1 MSWLTSWYRD
11 LSLRYKLMIFF
22 LIVGLLPFAVSGWI
36 SVQQSTIALEE
47 TEFGNLQALA
57 VGRKNVISNFFQE
70 MKSDMELLTVTAAN
84 FQANAQAQL
93 TSLGEMKTNELE
105 AYFASRLNLMLDV
118 QENLRFTGGLP
129 LFTEA
134 FKEGTNSPAWQE
146 LARSRD
152 AGFEKFNQTFGF
164 YDVFLIDAEGNIVYT
179 LAKESDL
186 GANLKSG
193 NLRNSGLARL
203 FNNAQRDVAIE
214 DYSFYDPSKEHALFI
229 GTPIR
234 SKGGE
239 LIGVAAFQMAPDPI
253 NKIIQA
259 REGLKDSFE
268 SYMVGESD
276 GKTGLRSD
284 RVVKQGE
291 IGEPKSGSDVT
302 AVMQGKTGFVSKT
315 GSTGELEYAYYQ
327 PLAIAGLKWGL
338 ITTGTL
344 TDVLVPKVSANQDY
358 FQRFNDLYGFYD
370 AFLIDP
376 TGYVFYTVT
385 KESDY
390 QTNMVSG
397 RYSNSNLGRL
407 VQQVMQSKRF
417 GIADF
422 EEYAPSNNQAASFVA
437 TPVTSADGKLLFV
450 LALQVSITDINA
462 VMQERTGLG
471 ETGETYLVGPDKLM
485 RSDSRFSKTSTILKQ
500 EVDTLSVDE
509 ALKNKEGVH
518 IIPDYRGVPVLSAYI
533 DLGLNELFGTNFEY
547 AVIAEIDEEE
557 ALQSVADFTAQM
569 LTLSVVILLAVIAVA
584 WMVAQAISKPIL
596 LVANTVQQIATNQ
609 DLTLQVPV
617 TSKDEIGH
625 MTETFNHMIGVIRNS
640 MKVVQSAANSVAGS
654 SADVAKRAAGNKERA
669 TNQLERAET
678 SEKIIGEMGSTA
690 GQVAAATADQSNAA
704 QKANDTVM
712 ALQRSMDDVQKS
724 SEAQSQEAGVT
735 MARVSEMGETGGRV
749 ATTAAAQGE
758 MVFKVTESINQM
770 TTAVDDMSTAV
781 SQATEQ
787 GRSVLTAADEGSHS
801 VESTVVGMKSIAESS
816 EQISEIIGVITEI
829 AEQTNLLA
837 LNAAIEAARAGA
849 HGKGFAVV
857 ADEVGKLAQRSS
869 EAAKEIT
876 QLIKDSTNR
885 VAEGTKLTD
894 ESQAALIRI
903 DEGGRRNMESIEAI
917 ANTSTVLASNTKQVQ
932 EFLGQLNKLAQEIG
946 AMAAEQGERRGA
958 AEAALETLIE
968 HTGSINALVG
978 NANTGA
984 VAIANEMSGI
994 LGQTGQIT
1002 EMTGAQ
1008 AQRSANIAQIAGE
1021 TAETARL
1028 TVDGAGTVVN
1038 ITRDLQKMSQRLT
1051 QQVQQFKI

>member
-22 LIVGLLPFAVSGWI
+22 LIVGLIPFAVSGWI
-36 SVQQSTIALEE
+36 SVQQSTIALQKSA
-47 TEFGNLQALA
+47 FDSLQSLA
-57 VGRKNVISNFFQE
+57 VGRKNVISGFFAE
-70 MKSDMELLTVTAAN
+70 MKSDMELLTVTAGN
-84 FQANAQAQL
+84 LQANAEDQL
-93 TSLGEMKTNELE
+93 TSLGEMKKNELE
-105 AYFASRLNLMLDV
+105 SYFRERLNLMLDV

-186 GANLKSG
+186 GANLKNG

-203 FNNAQRDVAIE
+203 FNKAQRDVALE

-234 SKGGE
+234 SKSGE
-239 LIGVAAFQMAPDPI
+239 LLGVAAFQVAPDPI
-253 NKIIQA
+253 NKIVQA
-259 REGLKDSFE
+259 RAGLKDSFE

-284 RVVKQGE
+284 RVVKQGT
-291 IGEPKSGSDVT
+291 IGDPKSGADVT
-302 AVMQGKTGFVSKT
+302 AVLAGKTGFVSKT
-315 GSTGELEYAYYQ
+315 GSTGILEYSHYD
-327 PLAIAGLKWGL
+327 PLDIAGLKWGL

-358 FQRFNDLYGFYD
+358 FQRFTDLYGFYD
-370 AFLIDP
+370 AFLVDP
-376 TGYVFYTVT
+376 SGYVFYTVT

-397 RYSNSNLGRL
+397 RYSSSNLGRL
-407 VQQVMQSKRF
+407 VQQVMQTKRF

-437 TPVTSADGKLLFV
+437 TPVMSADGKLQFV

-518 IIPDYRGVPVLSAYI
+518 IIPDYRGIPVLSAYI
-533 DLGLNELFGTNFEY
+533 DLGLNDLFGTNFEY

-557 ALQSVADFTAQM
+557 ALKSVADFTAQM

-625 MTETFNHMIGVIRNS
+625 MTETFNHMMGVIRNS

-678 SEKIIGEMGSTA
+678 SEKIIGEMGGTA
-690 GQVAAATADQSNAA
+690 GQVAAATADQSHAA

-712 ALQRSMDDVQKS
+712 ALQQSMAEVLKS
-724 SEAQSQEAGVT
+724 AEAQSQEAGVT

-749 ATTAAAQGE
+749 ASTAASQGE

-770 TTAVDDMSTAV
+770 TSAVDDMSSAV

-917 ANTSTVLASNTKQVQ
+917 ANTSSVLASNTKQVQ
-932 EFLGQLNKLAQEIG
+932 QFLGELNKLAQEIG
-946 AMAAEQGERRGA
+946 AMAAEQGERRQA

-968 HTGSINALVG
+968 HTGTINTLVG

-984 VAIANEMSGI
+984 VAIATEMSGI

-1008 AQRSANIAQIAGE
+1008 AQRSANIASIANE